1 MAEMM
6 ALIPRP
12 IAENIEPWIKFQGQ
26 KLEAK
31 LRLLIPLFCWGDV
44 FITEEGTK
52 RQIYIVPE
60 KQ

>member
-12 IAENIEPWIKFQGQ
+12 IAEKIEPWIGFQGQ

-31 LRLLIPLFCWGDV
+31 LRVVGNNIPLFFWEMFLSLKKEPNGK
-44 FITEEGTK
+44 FILL
-52 RQIYIVPE
+52 
-60 KQ
+60 